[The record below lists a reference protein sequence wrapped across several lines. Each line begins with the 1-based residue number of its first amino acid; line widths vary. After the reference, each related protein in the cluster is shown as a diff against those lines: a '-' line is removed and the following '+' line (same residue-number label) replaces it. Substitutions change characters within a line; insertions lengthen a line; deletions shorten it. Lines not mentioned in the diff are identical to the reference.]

1 MVACGQFE
9 WQRREEEGEKR
20 GWLVME
26 VECGNGFIYGFDLKD
41 GERVETESKKKRA
54 AKFVRESFGL
64 VRNLV

>member
-1 MVACGQFE
+1 MVNLSG
-9 WQRREEEGEKR
+9 REGKKRERKR